1 MGQHSE
7 RLCQPPLR
15 ECVGRIALV
24 VDRERTFE
32 PLILQVRI
40 EICHVLGQHHALVDH
55 AAARQRTQVQLSDTS
70 GQRRLFN
77 PAADHIKLPL
87 KRFLI
92 DAFRVRDDDLLNL
105 NKAVLKSLK
114 ATDGK
119 TYRLSDL
126 TGKKVVVIS
135 FWNIACKPCRK
146 EMPKL
151 QELYDELK
159 DRGLEIL
166 AINTDGPSDLPGV
179 KPLVRRKGFTYP
191 VLLDTEQKVVKLY
204 NPRCILP
211 YTAVIDL
218 DGKVVHTHLGY
229 NSGDEL
235 KLKEE
240 ILKLLPGEGEGA
252 AGDTTSAEGED
263 DRG

>member
-1 MGQHSE
+1 MKLSRTRTSYRGAGGILPVLTMTLVLALLLWAVPAMAGDSE
-7 RLCQPPLR
+7 K
-15 ECVGRIALV
+15 
-24 VDRERTFE
+24 T
-32 PLILQVRI
+32 
-40 EICHVLGQHHALVDH
+40 
-55 AAARQRTQVQLSDTS
+55 
-70 GQRRLFN
+70 
-77 PAADHIKLPL
+77 AD
-87 KRFLI
+87 F
-92 DAFRVRDDDLLNL
+92 
-105 NKAVLKSLK
+105 SLK
-114 ATDGK
+114 ATNGK
-119 TYRLSDL
+119 TYRLSEL

-135 FWNIACKPCRK
+135 FWNISCKPCRK

-151 QELYDELK
+151 QEIYDELK
-159 DRGLEIL
+159 DRGLMIL
-166 AINTDGPSDLPGV
+166 SINTDGPSEIPTV